1 MYSDKAAELRH
12 HKLVKFA
19 SAASV
24 TTASLLIIVK
34 IPVWFLTGSLSVLAT
49 LIDSIMD
56 VMASVITLIAV
67 RIAMTPA
74 DENHHFGHGKAE
86 YLAVLAQSAFIAG
99 SAIVLLLNAFDRAT
113 IQTSL
118 VNEHVGVYV
127 MIFSLISTVVLLLI
141 QSYVIRETGSSAIAA
156 DAMHY
161 KIDLLTSTAVII
173 ALIGTSQGY
182 YQLDNI
188 FAILISGYML
198 YSVRKIAWSAI
209 QNLMDQS
216 LPSEQQQEIKQL
228 VLSVSGVKGVHE
240 IRTRLSGSVP
250 FIQMHIDIHG
260 KLTLHQAHKIGHNA
274 KNVLLEKMP
283 GADIIIHLDPN

>member
-1 MYSDKAAELRH
+1 M
-12 HKLVKFA
+12 KFA

-24 TTASLLIIVK
+24 TTASLLIIAK
-34 IPVWFLTGSLSVLAT
+34 LYAWFLTGSLSLLAA
-49 LIDSIMD
+49 LIDSTMD

-67 RIAMTPA
+67 RIAITPA

-86 YLAVLAQSAFIAG
+86 HLAVLAQSAFITG
-99 SAIVLLLNAFDRAT
+99 SAIVLLLNALDRVT

-118 VNEHVGVYV
+118 VNEHVGIYV
-127 MIFSLISTVVLLLI
+127 MILSIVGTVALLLI
-141 QSYVIRETGSSAIAA
+141 QSYVFRETGSSAIAA

-161 KIDLLTSTAVII
+161 KIDLLTNAAVII
-173 ALIGTSQGY
+173 ALIGTSKGY

-198 YSVRKIAWSAI
+198 YSVRKIAWLAI

-216 LPSEQQQEIKQL
+216 LPPEQQKEITQL
-228 VLSVSGVKGVHE
+228 ILSVEGVKGVHE

-250 FIQMHIDIHG
+250 FIQMHIDVHG
-260 KLTLHQAHKIGHNA
+260 QLSLHEANKIGRHA
-274 KNVLLEKMP
+274 KNTLLEKMP
-283 GADIIIHLDPN
+283 RADIIIHLDPN